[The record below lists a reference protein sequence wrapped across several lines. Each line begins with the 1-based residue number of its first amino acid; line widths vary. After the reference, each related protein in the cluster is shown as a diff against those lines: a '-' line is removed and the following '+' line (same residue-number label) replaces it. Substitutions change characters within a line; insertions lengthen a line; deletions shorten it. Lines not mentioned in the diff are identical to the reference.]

1 MSLVL
6 DRIGLKRGD
15 EVHIADASLELH
27 AGSMNVLLG
36 PTLSGKT
43 TLMRLMAGLDRP
55 TSGRLVEDGRDVT
68 GLGVKHRSVAM
79 VYQQFVNYPTLSVYE
94 NIASPLRV
102 QGLPKAEIESR
113 VARAAKL
120 MRLEP
125 MLKRTPAQLSGGQQ
139 QRTALARALVKQ
151 AKLVLLD
158 EPLANLDY
166 KLREELREEL
176 PRIFA
181 ETGAI
186 LVYATTEP
194 AEALLLRGSTAT
206 LREGRITQVG
216 PSAALYR
223 EPGNLDAARV
233 FSDPP
238 LNELALTVSNG
249 VAALA
254 DGSRLPDDGA
264 LGALPD
270 GAATLG
276 FRADAAAVAVGGDGR
291 DPSHPA
297 FPGTVAVT
305 EISGSESFVHIA
317 TDAGLGTLVCLVE
330 GVHAFEPGDRA
341 EARLDLARAFAF
353 GADGR
358 RVAARPAAAPRRE
371 PVPA

>member
-15 EVHIADASLELH
+15 EVHITDASLDLSP
-27 AGSMNVLLG
+27 GSMNILLG

-55 TSGRLVEDGRDVT
+55 TAGRLIEDGRDVT

-79 VYQQFVNYPTLSVYE
+79 VYQQFVNYPTLTVYE

-102 QGLPKAEIESR
+102 QGLPAAEIEAR

-125 MLKRTPAQLSGGQQ
+125 MLKRTPDQLSGGQQ

-176 PRIFA
+176 PRLFA

-194 AEALLLRGSTAT
+194 AEALLLKGRTAT
-206 LREGRITQVG
+206 LSEGRVTQFG
-216 PSAALYR
+216 PTPRVYR
-223 EPGNLDAARV
+223 EPDTLEAARV

-238 LNELALTVSNG
+238 LNEVPPAA
-249 VAALA
+249 VAGAR
-254 DGSRLPDDGA
+254 DLP
-264 LGALPD
+264 P
-270 GAATLG
+270 GAAVVA
-276 FRADAAAVAVGGDGR
+276 FRADAATVMSEARNGAVEGV
-291 DPSHPA
+291 S

-305 EISGSESFVHIA
+305 EISGSESFVHVV

-330 GVHAFEPGDRA
+330 GVHGFEPGQRV
-341 EARLDLARAFAF
+341 EAQVDLARAFAF

-358 RVAARPAAAPRRE
+358 RLATPAAAGVAPRQA
-371 PVPA
+371 VPA